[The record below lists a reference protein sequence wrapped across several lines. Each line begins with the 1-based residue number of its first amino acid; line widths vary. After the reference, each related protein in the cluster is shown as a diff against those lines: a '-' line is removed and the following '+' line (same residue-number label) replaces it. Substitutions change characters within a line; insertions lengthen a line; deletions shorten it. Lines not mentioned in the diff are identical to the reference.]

1 MWGSLVVS
9 PLPFVFVDHD
19 RQSHLTERQDHPAT
33 NRPVFFIHPCQTA
46 EVMAASVG
54 GQNITAYDY
63 LLIWVGALGKFVGL
77 DVPMSLIDTSQKQDE
92 S

>member
-1 MWGSLVVS
+1 
-9 PLPFVFVDHD
+9 
-19 RQSHLTERQDHPAT
+19 
-33 NRPVFFIHPCQTA
+33 
-46 EVMAASVG
+46 MAASVG

-77 DVPMSLIDTSQKQDE
+77 DVPMSLLDTSQKQEE